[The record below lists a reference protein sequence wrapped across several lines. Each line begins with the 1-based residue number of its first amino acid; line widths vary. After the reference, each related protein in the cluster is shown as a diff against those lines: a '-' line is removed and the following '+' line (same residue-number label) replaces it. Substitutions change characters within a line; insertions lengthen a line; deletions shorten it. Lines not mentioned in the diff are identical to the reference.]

1 MVVKGLATIITLYN
15 YFCFFIFLNYDSMQS
30 SIKKINYFKNSID
43 LIYACLDKEV
53 DAVSQSRNLFKEIGQ
68 AYSSLAVPIQNHTDN
83 VVWSTRPGTYSNCD
97 GIASNLKYKI
107 SLSLSVADCVPVC
120 IFDPKT
126 KNFALLHSGW
136 KGTSNKIANNAVK
149 LLISKNSQV
158 QNIKVFCGPSICQK
172 NYEVDWDVASLFSKN
187 NVQKKGHKFL
197 IDIKSQI
204 KDDLISIGLESDNIF
219 ISDQCT
225 YQDESFR
232 SYRREGEKVG
242 RNIFLMGNMH
252 GSN

>member
-1 MVVKGLATIITLYN
+1 MMNYKHLLDHSLFFNNTILSFSTKNENEYTLNNTFNVMNISNHIAKCNQIHSAEVKYI
-15 YFCFFIFLNYDSMQS
+15 
-30 SIKKINYFKNSID
+30 
-43 LIYACLDKEV
+43 
-53 DAVSQSRNLFKEIGQ
+53 SQSGVYNGI
-68 AYSSLAVPIQNHTDN
+68 
-83 VVWSTRPGTYSNCD
+83 D
-97 GIASNLKYKI
+97 GLVSNLSNNIYLQI
-107 SLSLSVADCVPVC
+107 VTADCVP
-120 IFDPKT
+120 IFMYDEY
-126 KNFALLHSGW
+126 NGNIGLLHSGW

-197 IDIKSQI
+197 IDIISQI

-242 RNIFLMGNMH
+242 RNIFLMGNIH